1 MLVASLSGVPM
12 PTQRSKGGTSVGPEA
27 TTLPRLPR
35 RAGPGPHP
43 ADSRQVARRKVG
55 DGARGPLAEAAE
67 RQAAT
72 SEILRAIARSPD
84 DTRSV
89 FDIIVRQAARL
100 CRADFALVML
110 HDGGRLVLAAR
121 TECTPEF
128 VAYLERGWAVDRT
141 TTTGRAAAERRPVQV
156 VDFLSEPDLQHTPA
170 HRAEHVRTVLAVPLL
185 SDDRLLGVIAV
196 WRREVRPFLPHQ
208 IDLLATFADQAVIA
222 IENSRLFEQV
232 QSRNRELAE
241 ALEQQTA
248 TSEILRVIARSPSD
262 AQPVFDTIAA
272 AAMKLCNAKSANVF
286 TFDGELLQVATI
298 LAAVP
303 QAADAVRRIFPR
315 PPDRGSA
322 ASRAVLM
329 RNVVTIP
336 DVLLDADFAFRGLGE
351 LGFRSLIGVPLL
363 RDGAPIGA
371 IAVGK
376 PEPGPFPAQQIE
388 LLQTFASQAVIA
400 IENARLFGE
409 LQLRNRDLG
418 EALEQQT
425 ATAEIL
431 RVISQSPTDVQ
442 PVFEAIAASAVRL
455 FGASSA
461 NVFTFDGQRL
471 HLRASHLINRD
482 GLQAVRQLFPRPPDR
497 GTAASRAVL
506 ERRPVAIDDVLEYP
520 EYALAEGPKWGF
532 RSALA
537 VPLMRDGAP
546 IGAIAI
552 GHSAPG
558 RFPAKQ
564 ITLLQTFA
572 SQAVIA
578 IENARLF
585 RELQARTAE
594 LSRSV
599 EELRALGEIGRALSS
614 TLDLETVL
622 RTIVARATELAGVEG
637 GAMFEYDPDREEFRL
652 HTADRLPE
660 ELVSALGA
668 ASMRR
673 GEGVIGRLALTGRP
687 AAVADIAEEGVY
699 QSRVRDIL
707 LRHGFRSLLAVP
719 LLRENRVLGG
729 LVVNRRQAGEF
740 SPRVIELLQT
750 LATQS
755 ALAIYNARLFRELE
769 DKSRQLEIASQHKS
783 RFLASMSHELRTPLN
798 AIIGFTRI
806 VMRKTK
812 EQIDAT
818 QSENLEKILSSAEHL
833 LLLIN
838 AVLDMAKV
846 EAGKVEVQP
855 ADVPAAQLLEECVRT
870 AEPLL
875 RDGVAIVRDFDGR
888 LPTMWT
894 DGEKLRQIVINLLSN
909 AAKFTAEGSIRVSA
923 RVAGSEMAIDVAD
936 TGIGIP
942 ADRLESVF
950 EEFEQVD
957 TGGARAR
964 GGTGLGLAI
973 ARRLARLM
981 GGDLRAESELG
992 VGSTFRL
999 TLPLRHAGA
1008 PS

>member
-1 MLVASLSGVPM
+1 MLFESSSGVPM
-12 PTQRSKGGTSVGPEA
+12 PTQRSKGGTSVVPEA
-27 TTLPRLPR
+27 ATLPGMPR
-35 RAGPGPHP
+35 RVGPGPRATGP
-43 ADSRQVARRKVG
+43 LQAAKRTARG
-55 DGARGPLAEAAE
+55 EARGPQAEAAE

-72 SEILRAIARSPD
+72 SEILRVIARSPD
-84 DTRSV
+84 DAHSV

-100 CRADFALVML
+100 CRADFALVMR

-121 TECTPEF
+121 TACTPEF

-156 VDFLSEPDLQHTPA
+156 VDFLSEPDVQRTPA

-185 SDDRLLGVIAV
+185 RDDRLLGVIAV
-196 WRREVRPFLPHQ
+196 WRREVRPFVPHQ
-208 IDLLATFADQAVIA
+208 IDLLSTFADQAVIA
-222 IENSRLFEQV
+222 IENSRLFAQV
-232 QSRNRELAE
+232 QSRNRELA
-241 ALEQQTA
+241 
-248 TSEILRVIARSPSD
+248 
-262 AQPVFDTIAA
+262 
-272 AAMKLCNAKSANVF
+272 
-286 TFDGELLQVATI
+286 
-298 LAAVP
+298 
-303 QAADAVRRIFPR
+303 
-315 PPDRGSA
+315 
-322 ASRAVLM
+322 
-329 RNVVTIP
+329 
-336 DVLLDADFAFRGLGE
+336 
-351 LGFRSLIGVPLL
+351 
-363 RDGAPIGA
+363 
-371 IAVGK
+371 
-376 PEPGPFPAQQIE
+376 
-388 LLQTFASQAVIA
+388 
-400 IENARLFGE
+400 
-409 LQLRNRDLG
+409 

-471 HLRASHLINRD
+471 HLRASHLINPD

-520 EYALAEGPKWGF
+520 EYALTEGPRWGF

-537 VPLMRDGAP
+537 VPLLRDGAP

-552 GHSAPG
+552 GHSVAG
-558 RFPAKQ
+558 RFSAKQ

-599 EELRALGEIGRALSS
+599 EELRALGEIGRALAS

-637 GAMFEYDPDREEFRL
+637 GALFEYDPDHEEFRL

-660 ELVSALGA
+660 ELVTALGA

-719 LLRENRVLGG
+719 LLRESRVLGG

-755 ALAIYNARLFRELE
+755 ALAIHNARLFRELE
-769 DKSRQLEIASQHKS
+769 EKSRQLEIASQHKS

-812 EQIDAT
+812 EQIDARQT
-818 QSENLEKILSSAEHL
+818 ENLEKILSSAEHL
-833 LLLIN
+833 LSLIN

-846 EAGKVEVQP
+846 EAGKVEVLP
-855 ADVPAAQLLEECVRT
+855 ADVPAAKLLEECVRT

-888 LPTMWT
+888 LPTLWT

-923 RVAGSEMAIDVAD
+923 RVDGGEMAIDVAD

-942 ADRLESVF
+942 EHRLESVF

-957 TGGARAR
+957 TGGTRAR

-992 VGSTFRL
+992 VGSTFQL
-999 TLPLRHAGA
+999 TLPLRYAGA